1 MSKSKGNVVDPMEL
15 LNKIGVDA
23 VRYFLLKEGSLHQDK
38 GIHPFLREREREN
51 VAEIQFSAVYQLNHS
66 YRNVGD

>member
-38 GIHPFLREREREN
+38 GTSICVRERERECC
-51 VAEIQFSAVYQLNHS
+51 
-66 YRNVGD
+66 